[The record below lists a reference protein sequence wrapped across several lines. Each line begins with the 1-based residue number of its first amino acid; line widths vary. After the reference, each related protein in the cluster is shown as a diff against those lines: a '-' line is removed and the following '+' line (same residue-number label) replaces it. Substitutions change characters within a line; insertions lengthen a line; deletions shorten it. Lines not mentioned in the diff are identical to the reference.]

1 MRHSRS
7 KVEWPKGIFC
17 IHRARVE
24 NLSFLSFP
32 KPLIKLYF
40 QRSFVRSFVRSL
52 VVHSSRKWCHCVCV
66 CVCVCEKY
74 TFDRRIEEAFR
85 HSTFIGY
92 VCDCVAVCLIFLKL
106 KKKKSC
112 LFPEEDNKMKEKV
125 R

>member
-66 CVCVCEKY
+66 CVCVKNILLTGESKKLLG
-74 TFDRRIEEAFR
+74 TRR
-85 HSTFIGY
+85 SLGMCVT
-92 VCDCVAVCLIFLKL
+92 VCVYLCANG
-106 KKKKSC
+106 SSW
-112 LFPEEDNKMKEKV
+112 N
-125 R
+125 